1 MINSIECT
9 KCTCNLERQL
19 CDSWRMKDNI
29 SRVNDTD
36 PPKMGINFESVRIE
50 DERMIMSTTARIS
63 KVLERKQPI
72 FNN

>member
-1 MINSIECT
+1 
-9 KCTCNLERQL
+9 
-19 CDSWRMKDNI
+19 
-29 SRVNDTD
+29 
-36 PPKMGINFESVRIE
+36 MGINFESVRIE

>member
-1 MINSIECT
+1 MIH
-9 KCTCNLERQL
+9 
-19 CDSWRMKDNI
+19 
-29 SRVNDTD
+29 D
-36 PPKMGINFESVRIE
+36 PPKMGINFESVRTE